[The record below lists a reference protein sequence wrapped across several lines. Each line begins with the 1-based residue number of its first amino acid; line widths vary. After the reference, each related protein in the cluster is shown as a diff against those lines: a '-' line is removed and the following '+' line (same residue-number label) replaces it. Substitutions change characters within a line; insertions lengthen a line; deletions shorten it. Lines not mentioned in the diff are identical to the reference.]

1 MNAFSQAGI
10 NCDTTLHIG
19 DPAPTIVTL
28 ADEIG
33 CDTIVMGTRGLGGL
47 AALALGSVTRKIL
60 HLSKL
65 PVICIQASE

>member
-1 MNAFSQAGI
+1 
-10 NCDTTLHIG
+10 
-19 DPAPTIVTL
+19 
-28 ADEIG
+28 
-33 CDTIVMGTRGLGGL
+33 MGTRGLGGL